1 MRPHDGVRGPA
12 GLFFAVESGSYSR
25 MDDKIRHKIAAEVPR
40 LKKNKAFLEAVI
52 AVCALAANADDEIN
66 FPERLRIDELIK
78 KEPALSAFDS
88 VKANDL
94 LDSYIHDLRNKGEEA
109 KRALYDKV
117 HGMADDPEKARTL
130 ICMAYLVI
138 TADHEIREQEMRE
151 FERLCSVLGVD
162 SGQLWREL
170 GA

>member
-1 MRPHDGVRGPA
+1 MATNRSHIA
-12 GLFFAVESGSYSR
+12 A
-25 MDDKIRHKIAAEVPR
+25 MDDKFRNKITAEVSR
-40 LKKNKAFLEAVI
+40 LKKSKAFLEAVI

-88 VKANDL
+88 VKVNDL
-94 LDSYIHDLRNKGEEA
+94 LESYIHDLRNKGEEA

-130 ICMAYLVI
+130 ICLAYLVI
-138 TADHEIREQEMRE
+138 TADHEIRELEKRE
-151 FERLCSVLGVD
+151 FERLCGVLRLESD
-162 SGQLWREL
+162 EIWSEL

>member
-1 MRPHDGVRGPA
+1 
-12 GLFFAVESGSYSR
+12 

-94 LDSYIHDLRNKGEEA
+94 LDSYIHDLCNKGEEA
-109 KRALYDKV
+109 KRALYDKI

>member
-1 MRPHDGVRGPA
+1 
-12 GLFFAVESGSYSR
+12 

-52 AVCALAANADDEIN
+52 AVCALAANADDEVN

-94 LDSYIHDLRNKGEEA
+94 LESYIHDLRNKGEEA

-130 ICMAYLVI
+130 ICLAYLVI
-138 TADHEIREQEMRE
+138 TADHEIRELEVLE
-151 FERLCSVLGVD
+151 FDRLCSILEID

>member
-1 MRPHDGVRGPA
+1 
-12 GLFFAVESGSYSR
+12 
-25 MDDKIRHKIAAEVPR
+25 MDDKIRNKIAAEVPR
-40 LKKNKAFLEAVI
+40 LKQNRAFLEAVI

-66 FPERLRIDELIK
+66 FPERLRIDELIN

-94 LDSYIHDLRNKGEEA
+94 LESYIHDLRNKGEAA

-117 HGMADDPEKARTL
+117 YDMAGDPDKARTL
-130 ICMAYLVI
+130 IYVAYLVI
-138 TADHEIREQEMRE
+138 TADHEIRELEVLE
-151 FERLCSVLGVD
+151 FERLCAILDID